1 MNIHIDI
8 NQAFS
13 DLQTQHREGKLSRED
28 YDRKLQTLLILTGKL
43 PAAPPLQV
51 RQLSNPSEIS
61 GNLAYSWEPNGQLAI
76 TILKPWTGRPRLNS
90 FPRHVRQAARLE
102 LEDKMTDME
111 AAKLNAARFTDDAT
125 FEAVMDNLLCIRA
138 EDILQKQGPATKRAI
153 NLDERFHLADNPDLL
168 LEEDVGSLIG
178 TGRKMPVDMER

>member
-1 MNIHIDI
+1 MNIHFDI
-8 NQAFS
+8 NEAFL
-13 DLQTQHREGKLSRED
+13 DLHTQHREGTLSRED
-28 YDRKLQTLLILTGKL
+28 YDLKLRTLLILTGKL
-43 PAAPPLQV
+43 PGPNALQA
-51 RQLSNPSEIS
+51 RQQSDPSEIS
-61 GNLAYSWEPNGQLAI
+61 GNLAYSWDPNGRLAI
-76 TILKPWTGRPRLNS
+76 AILKPWTGQPRLNS
-90 FPRHVRQAARLE
+90 FPRHVRQAARVE

-111 AAKLNAARFTDDAT
+111 AAKLNAARSTDDAT

-168 LEEDVGSLIG
+168 REEDVGSLIG